1 MIWYKTIF
9 LMSTAK
15 KRFSSKEIQP
25 QLGLKR
31 YEPIC
36 AMVHKLYK
44 AIGQHDDHDFLEGMI
59 EMDEGDLP

>member
-1 MIWYKTIF
+1 
-9 LMSTAK
+9 MSTAK

-44 AIGQHDDHDFLEGMI
+44 AMGQHDDHDFLEGMI